1 VPTVELSGMPAM
13 STLERALCRSLPW
26 RLFTRRV
33 VVPWAIGPTELRGD
47 VLELGSGSGAMAEEL
62 LERYPSIRV
71 TATDVDPAMRAAAT
85 RRLERFG
92 DRARV
97 QEADATQLP
106 FSDASFDGVVSFI
119 MLHHVIAWEDALAE
133 ASRVLRPG
141 GMLAGYDLMRSGPNR
156 LLHRHN
162 GSGHRLATA
171 EALRTRLAELSL
183 TGVTVRPGLGGM
195 VARFRGERADTNP
208 ARP

>member
-1 VPTVELSGMPAM
+1 MSKVEQG
-13 STLERALCRSLPW
+13 LCRSLPW

-33 VVPWAIGPTELRGD
+33 VVPWAVGATELRGEI
-47 VLELGSGSGAMAEEL
+47 LELGSGSGAMAEEL
-62 LERYPSIRV
+62 LDRYPAIRMTV
-71 TATDVDPAMRAAAT
+71 TDVDPAMCAAAA

-92 DRARV
+92 ERVRV

-106 FSDASFDGVVSFI
+106 FGDATFDGVVSFI

-133 ASRVLRPG
+133 IARVLRPG
-141 GMLAGYDLMRSGPNR
+141 GVVAGYDLMRSGPNR